1 VSEYP
6 LRGGSVNTVVRAG
19 DTVRRRPGS
28 RFVHDLLGFF
38 EWSGWGG
45 APRFLGLD
53 EQGREILSFV
63 DGYVPWQAVVPFT
76 ADTVTADA
84 SLFRVAELV
93 REFHDLTAGTPLA
106 GDAEVVCH
114 NDLAPKNTVYSR
126 DGGGALRPVAFI
138 DWDLASPG
146 RRIHDVAHVCW
157 QYLGLGP
164 GLGPGPAVA
173 RAARGIRLICDAYR
187 LDGRDEIVDVIM
199 WWQDRCWRGIQA
211 GAEAGEEAMVRL
223 RDGGAVREVRAAFG
237 WVAAHR
243 PELED
248 S

>member
-1 VSEYP
+1 MGEYP

-19 DTVRRRPGS
+19 DTVRRQPGG
-28 RFVHDLLGFF
+28 RFVHELLGFF
-38 EWSGWGG
+38 ERSGWGG

-63 DGYVPWQAVVPFT
+63 EGYVPWQESGMPGVT
-76 ADTVTADA
+76 AETVMADA
-84 SLFRVAELV
+84 SLARVAELV
-93 REFHDLTAGTPLA
+93 REFHDLTAGTLLA

-114 NDLAPKNTVYSR
+114 NDLAPSNTVYSP
-126 DGGGALRPVAFI
+126 GESGLCPVAFI
-138 DWDLASPG
+138 DWDLAAPG

-164 GLGPGPAVA
+164 GALVGP
-173 RAARGIRLICDAYR
+173 AARGIRLICDAYR
-187 LDGRDEIVDVIM
+187 LDGRDEILDVIM

-223 RDGGAVREVRAAFG
+223 RDDGAVREVRAAFE

-243 PELED
+243 CELED